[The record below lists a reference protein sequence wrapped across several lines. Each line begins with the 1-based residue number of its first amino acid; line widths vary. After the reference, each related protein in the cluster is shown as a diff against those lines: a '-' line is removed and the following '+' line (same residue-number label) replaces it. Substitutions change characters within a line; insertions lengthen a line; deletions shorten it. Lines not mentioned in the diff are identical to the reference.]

1 MCLGGEIQEVRLGY
15 EGIRWKFEGQTK
27 GLDMMIHRCN
37 EARVDRCNEARV
49 DIMYSSMKGYE
60 CKAWLLFLIYLVSFS
75 QLLGVG
81 PKVSCNSLNLK
92 SHAT

>member
-1 MCLGGEIQEVRLGY
+1 
-15 EGIRWKFEGQTK
+15 
-27 GLDMMIHRCN
+27 MIHFS
-37 EARVDRCNEARV
+37 NEARV

-60 CKAWLLFLIYLVSFS
+60 GKAWLLFLIYLVSFFS

-81 PKVSCNSLNLK
+81 PEVSCNSLNLK